1 MEKLKIITAIIA
13 DDHAFFREGLS
24 LVLNA
29 SLNIKVVA
37 EAANGKELVELAQQY
52 QPDVSIVDI
61 AMPVLNGIDAVK
73 KLRIHNFSSV
83 NMQDQLAQ
91 QPNSAETGII
101 NLDNIIRAETHWAAY
116 AIDPFGIVYLDSYGL
131 APTGIYA
138 L

>member
-52 QPDVSIVDI
+52 QPDVLIVDI

-73 KLRIHNFSSV
+73 KLSQLNISSKV
-83 NMQDQLAQ
+83 IALSMH
-91 QPNSAETGII
+91 AEESII
-101 NLDNIIRAETHWAAY
+101 LQMLEAGAMGNL
-116 AIDPFGIVYLDSYGL
+116 
-131 APTGIYA
+131 
-138 L
+138 